1 MNNSLKKILLGT
13 GFAALSLVT
22 LSSASWSKNH
32 GMGMGHDPDRLLG
45 HIAERLELSGE
56 QREEVADLL
65 KSAEQATAADRERL
79 RELRAELHRQGE
91 DFDAGR
97 VQSLADEIGQITS
110 RLVYQSAS
118 TQARVQALLSPEQQE
133 EMARLMEKRTER
145 RGRWHR
151 GSDQFHGD

>member
-32 GMGMGHDPDRLLG
+32 GMGMGHDPDRMLA
-45 HIAERLELSGE
+45 HMAEHLELTGE
-56 QREEVADLL
+56 QRAEVANLL
-65 KSAEQATAADRERL
+65 KSAEQATASDRQRL
-79 RELRAELHRQGE
+79 RELRGELHQQGP

-118 TQARVQALLSPEQQE
+118 TQAQVQALLSPEQRE
-133 EMARLMEKRTER
+133 EMARLMEQRTER

-151 GSDQFHGD
+151 GSDQPHGD